1 MSLKQCLK
9 EIRQFKEH
17 VQPQKKV
24 EVRFVMSGDE
34 INLSLPNIHWVWLDL
49 GMRDG
54 CNVQT

>member
-24 EVRFVMSGDE
+24 EVRFVMSGNE
-34 INLSLPNIHWVWLDL
+34 IDDSLPNVHWVWLDL
-49 GMRDG
+49 GVLDG
-54 CNVQT
+54 YNV